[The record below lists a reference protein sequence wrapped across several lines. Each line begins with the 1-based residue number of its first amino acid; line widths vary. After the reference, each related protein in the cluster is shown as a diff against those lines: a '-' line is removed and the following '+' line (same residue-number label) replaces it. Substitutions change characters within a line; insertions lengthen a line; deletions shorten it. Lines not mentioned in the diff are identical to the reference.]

1 MEHLQYLFN
10 WIDFT
15 NTRRWIKVGNE
26 NILDAPETRLTETE
40 TVDVRGKEDRCFWSG
55 TAPFCQGYCPSAVYV
70 TKASDKCGDGKCCMT
85 GTKKY
90 CCPK

>member
-15 NTRRWIKVGNE
+15 NKRRWIKVGNE
-26 NILDAPETRLTETE
+26 NIWDTPETRLTETE

-55 TAPFCQGYCPSAVYV
+55 TAPFC
-70 TKASDKCGDGKCCMT
+70 
-85 GTKKY
+85 
-90 CCPK
+90 